1 MELNNLMDDKIKFQ
15 EMLLD
20 ILEVAKVQGNQ
31 LGMNE
36 IKNMFGDMSLSESQY
51 EHIFAY
57 LAAHNIKIKGYI
69 EKANEYTNAVMEDLA
84 RSEKEEATD
93 LEQLDEEN
101 NKEIQKNKAE
111 EDSVYLKMYL
121 EDLEGVP
128 AEAKGEVQQLINK
141 MREGDLSGKTRFLE
155 IYLRKVIALAQEYK
169 NRGVILEDLI
179 QEGNIGLMCGV
190 ESVIADTNPGEE
202 IDYLNNTIRKYIE
215 LAISEEIE
223 SEDFEKRVVD
233 KVSYI
238 TAAAKELEEDLLRE
252 ATLDE
257 LAAYLKMTKEEVAD
271 ILNMSVDA
279 VKLSHDHSNQSHK
292 KPDR

>member
-1 MELNNLMDDKIKFQ
+1 MDDKIKFQ

-36 IKNMFGDMSLSESQY
+36 IKSMFGDISLSEEQY

-69 EKANEYTNAVMEDLA
+69 EKANEYTNAVKEDVA
-84 RSEKEEATD
+84 RNEEEQD
-93 LEQLDEEN
+93 PKLEQSDGKNECTE
-101 NKEIQKNKAE
+101 KQKAKVE
-111 EDSVYLKMYL
+111 QEDSVYLKMYL

-128 AEAKGEVQQLINK
+128 AEAEGEIQQLIK
-141 MREGDLSGKTRFLE
+141 SMREGDLSGKTRFLE
-155 IYLRKVIALAQEYK
+155 VYLRTVIELAQGFK

-190 ESVIADTNPGEE
+190 EKAFTDTNPGEE
-202 IDYLNNTIRKYIE
+202 IEYINNSIRNYME
-215 LAISEEIE
+215 LAISEELE

-238 TAAAKELEEDLLRE
+238 KQAVKELEENLLRGV
-252 ATLDE
+252 TIDE
-257 LAAYLKMTKEEVAD
+257 LTAYLKMPKEEVVD

-279 VKLSHDHSNQSHK
+279 VELSQDHNNHTHGETDK
-292 KPDR
+292 